1 MRYTEE
7 DLVIAFNDFMTKMA
21 ESNIGYLINIIT
33 NEIYKGNYVIR
44 ISNGCLIDVDQ
55 GLKRVNIHAPNI
67 GDLFIDG
74 NSFILD
80 DIGGFISDDL
90 SSLMRQAC
98 VMHAKSII
106 YMTGDIDPKERSNR
120 LKEFKAYTQEL
131 SKGK

>member
-7 DLVIAFNDFMTKMA
+7 DIVNTFNDFMSKMA
-21 ESNIGYLINIIT
+21 AGNNMYFITIAT
-33 NEIYKGNYVIR
+33 NEIYRGNYVIR

-80 DIGGFISDDL
+80 DIREFISDDL

-98 VMHAKSII
+98 AMYAKSII
-106 YMTGDIDPKERSNR
+106 YMTGDLDPKEKSAR
-120 LKEFKAYTQEL
+120 LKDFDEYIQEL

>member
-7 DLVIAFNDFMTKMA
+7 DVVNAFNDFMSKMA
-21 ESNIGYLINIIT
+21 AGNNMCLPSIIT
-33 NEIYKGNYVIR
+33 NEIYRGNYVIR

-74 NSFILD
+74 NNFILD
-80 DIGGFISDDL
+80 DIRESISEGL

-98 VMHAKSII
+98 VMYAKTIINMTENKEIQRSIR
-106 YMTGDIDPKERSNR
+106 RSTR
-120 LKEFKAYTQEL
+120 LSYK
-131 SKGK
+131 

>member
-7 DLVIAFNDFMTKMA
+7 DIVNAFNDFMSKMSA
-21 ESNIGYLINIIT
+21 GNELYFARIIT
-33 NEIYKGNYVIR
+33 NEIYRGNYVIR

-80 DIGGFISDDL
+80 DIRESISDDL
-90 SSLMRQAC
+90 SSLMRQVC
-98 VMHAKSII
+98 VLYAKSII
-106 YMTGDIDPKERSNR
+106 YMTGDLDPKEKSAR
-120 LKEFKAYTQEL
+120 LKGFVQEL
-131 SKGK
+131 RGKK

>member
-7 DLVIAFNDFMTKMA
+7 DIVNAFNDFMSKMA
-21 ESNIGYLINIIT
+21 ESNNLYLINVIT
-33 NEIYKGNYVIR
+33 NEIYRGNYVIR
-44 ISNGCLIDVDQ
+44 VSNGCLVDVDQ

-67 GDLFIDG
+67 GDLFIDS

-80 DIGGFISDDL
+80 DIRESISDDL
-90 SSLMRQAC
+90 SYLIRQAC
-98 VMHAKSII
+98 VMYAKSII

>member
-7 DLVIAFNDFMTKMA
+7 DVVNAFNDFMSKMA
-21 ESNIGYLINIIT
+21 ESNNLYLINVIT
-33 NEIYKGNYVIR
+33 NEIYRGNYVIR

-80 DIGGFISDDL
+80 DIRESISDDL

-106 YMTGDIDPKERSNR
+106 YMTGDIDPRERSNR

>member
-7 DLVIAFNDFMTKMA
+7 DIVNAFNDFMTKMA
-21 ESNIGYLINIIT
+21 AGNNMYFITIVT
-33 NEIYKGNYVIR
+33 NEIYRGNYVIR
-44 ISNGCLIDVDQ
+44 ISNGCLVDVDQ

-80 DIGGFISDDL
+80 DIREFISDDL

-98 VMHAKSII
+98 AMYAKSII
-106 YMTGDIDPKERSNR
+106 YMTGDLDPKEKSAR
-120 LKEFKAYTQEL
+120 LKDFDEYIQEL

>member
-1 MRYTEE
+1 MYTEE

-80 DIGGFISDDL
+80 DIGEFISDDL

>member
-7 DLVIAFNDFMTKMA
+7 DIVNAFNDFMTKMA

-33 NEIYKGNYVIR
+33 NEIYRGNYVIR
-44 ISNGCLIDVDQ
+44 VSNGSLIDIDQ
-55 GLKRVNIHAPNI
+55 ATKRTYIHAPDI
-67 GDLFIDG
+67 GDLSIDNNG
-74 NSFILD
+74 FILD
-80 DIGGFISDDL
+80 DIRQSISDEL
-90 SSLMRQAC
+90 SSLMRRSC
-98 VMHAKSII
+98 VMYAKSII

>member
-7 DLVIAFNDFMTKMA
+7 DIVNAFNDFMVKMA
-21 ESNIGYLINIIT
+21 ASNNMCLPNIIT
-33 NEIYKGNYVIR
+33 NEIYRGNYVIR
-44 ISNGCLIDVDQ
+44 ISNGCLVDVDQ

-80 DIGGFISDDL
+80 DIRESISDDL
-90 SSLMRQAC
+90 SSLMRRSC
-98 VMHAKSII
+98 VMYAKSII
-106 YMTGDIDPKERSNR
+106 YMTGDLDPKEKSAR
-120 LKEFKAYTQEL
+120 LEDLDEYIQEL

>member
-1 MRYTEE
+1 MRPTEE
-7 DLVIAFNDFMTKMA
+7 DVVNAFNDFMTKMA
-21 ESNIGYLINIIT
+21 AGNNMCLPTIVT
-33 NEIYKGNYVIR
+33 NEIYRGNYVIR

-80 DIGGFISDDL
+80 DIREFISDDL

-98 VMHAKSII
+98 VMYAKSII
-106 YMTGDIDPKERSNR
+106 YMTGDLDPKEKSAR
-120 LKEFKAYTQEL
+120 LKDFDEYIQEL

>member
-7 DLVIAFNDFMTKMA
+7 DIVNAFNDFMVKMA
-21 ESNIGYLINIIT
+21 ASNNMYFITIVT
-33 NEIYKGNYVIR
+33 NEIYRGNYVIR
-44 ISNGCLIDVDQ
+44 ISNGCLVDVDQ

-80 DIGGFISDDL
+80 DIRESISDDL
-90 SSLMRQAC
+90 SYLIRQDC

>member
-7 DLVIAFNDFMTKMA
+7 DIVTAFNDFMTKMVA
-21 ESNIGYLINIIT
+21 GNNMCLPTIIT
-33 NEIYKGNYVIR
+33 NEIYRGNYVIR

-67 GDLFIDG
+67 GDLVIDG

-80 DIGGFISDDL
+80 DIRESISDDL
-90 SSLMRQAC
+90 SSLMRQVC
-98 VMHAKSII
+98 VLYAKGVI
-106 YMTGDIDPKERSNR
+106 YMTGDLDSKEKSYH
-120 LKEFKAYTQEL
+120 LKEFKTHVQEL

>member
-7 DLVIAFNDFMTKMA
+7 DIVNAFNDFMTKMA
-21 ESNIGYLINIIT
+21 AGNNMYFITIIT
-33 NEIYKGNYVIR
+33 NEIYRGNYVIR

-80 DIGGFISDDL
+80 DIGEFISDDL
-90 SSLMRQAC
+90 SSLMRQVC

>member
-7 DLVIAFNDFMTKMA
+7 DVVNAFNDFMSKMA
-21 ESNIGYLINIIT
+21 ESNNLYLINVIT
-33 NEIYKGNYVIR
+33 NEIYRGNYVIR

-80 DIGGFISDDL
+80 DIRESISDDL

-120 LKEFKAYTQEL
+120 LKEFKAYT
-131 SKGK
+131 

>member
-7 DLVIAFNDFMTKMA
+7 DIVNAFNDFMTKMA
-21 ESNIGYLINIIT
+21 AGNNMYFITIVT
-33 NEIYKGNYVIR
+33 NEIYRGNYVIR

-80 DIGGFISDDL
+80 DTPILFKDPVIVNPSDEN
-90 SSLMRQAC
+90 
-98 VMHAKSII
+98 
-106 YMTGDIDPKERSNR
+106 ERATFVEG
-120 LKEFKAYTQEL
+120 LKCFVQEL
-131 SKGK
+131 RGKK

>member
-1 MRYTEE
+1 MYTEE

-67 GDLFIDG
+67 GDLVIDS

-80 DIGGFISDDL
+80 DIRESISDDL
-90 SSLMRQAC
+90 SSLMRQVC
-98 VMHAKSII
+98 VMYAKSII
-106 YMTGDIDPKERSNR
+106 YMTGDLDSKEKSAR
-120 LKEFKAYTQEL
+120 LKDFDEYIQEL

>member
-1 MRYTEE
+1 MYTEE

-55 GLKRVNIHAPNI
+55 GLERVNIHAPNI

-80 DIGGFISDDL
+80 DIREFISDDL

-98 VMHAKSII
+98 VMHVKSII

-120 LKEFKAYTQEL
+120 LKEFKAYIQEL

>member
-7 DLVIAFNDFMTKMA
+7 DVVNTFNDFMTKMA
-21 ESNIGYLINIIT
+21 AGNNMYLPSIIT
-33 NEIYKGNYVIR
+33 NEIYRGNYVIR
-44 ISNGCLIDVDQ
+44 ISNGCLIDIDQ

-80 DIGGFISDDL
+80 DIREFISDDL

-98 VMHAKSII
+98 AMYAKGII
-106 YMTGDIDPKERSNR
+106 YMTGDLDPKEKSAR
-120 LKEFKAYTQEL
+120 LKDFDEYIQEL

>member
-7 DLVIAFNDFMTKMA
+7 DVVNAFNDFMTKMA
-21 ESNIGYLINIIT
+21 EGNNMCLPDIIT
-33 NEIYKGNYVIR
+33 NEIYRGNYVIR

-55 GLKRVNIHAPNI
+55 GLKRANIHAPDI

-80 DIGGFISDDL
+80 DIRESISDDL
-90 SSLMRQAC
+90 SSLMRQTC
-98 VMHAKSII
+98 VMYAKSII
-106 YMTGDIDPKERSNR
+106 YMTGDLDSKEKSAR
-120 LKEFKAYTQEL
+120 LKDFDEYIQEL

>member
-1 MRYTEE
+1 MMYTEE

-80 DIGGFISDDL
+80 DIGEFISDDL

>member
-7 DLVIAFNDFMTKMA
+7 DIVNAFNDFMSKMSA
-21 ESNIGYLINIIT
+21 GNELYFARIIT
-33 NEIYKGNYVIR
+33 NEIYRGNYVIR

-80 DIGGFISDDL
+80 DIREFISDDL

-98 VMHAKSII
+98 VMYAKSII
-106 YMTGDIDPKERSNR
+106 YMTGDLDPKEKSAR
-120 LKEFKAYTQEL
+120 LKDFDEYIQEL

>member
-1 MRYTEE
+1 MRPTEE
-7 DLVIAFNDFMTKMA
+7 DLVNAFNDFMIKMA
-21 ESNIGYLINIIT
+21 AGNNMYFITIVT
-33 NEIYKGNYVIR
+33 NEIYSGNYVIR

-80 DIGGFISDDL
+80 DIREFISDDL

>member
-7 DLVIAFNDFMTKMA
+7 DIVNAFNDFMTKMA
-21 ESNIGYLINIIT
+21 AGNNMYFITIVT
-33 NEIYKGNYVIR
+33 NEIYRGNYVIR

-80 DIGGFISDDL
+80 DIREFISDDL
-90 SSLMRQAC
+90 SSLMRQVC
-98 VMHAKSII
+98 VIYAKSII
-106 YMTGDIDPKERSNR
+106 HGSVFTDSMIRGERYQYLENER
-120 LKEFKAYTQEL
+120 Y
-131 SKGK
+131 

>member
-7 DLVIAFNDFMTKMA
+7 DVVNAFNDFMSKMA
-21 ESNIGYLINIIT
+21 ESNNLYLINVIT
-33 NEIYKGNYVIR
+33 NEIYRGNYVIR
-44 ISNGCLIDVDQ
+44 ISNGCLVDVDQ

-67 GDLFIDG
+67 GDLFIDS

-80 DIGGFISDDL
+80 DIRESISDDL
-90 SSLMRQAC
+90 SYLIRQAC